1 METLKD
7 KTAKSLFWAVL
18 NNGSLQL
25 LNILFGVVLARLLT
39 PGDYGIVG
47 VLTIFTLIAGNLQS
61 GGFSQG
67 LINLKS
73 PQSND
78 YNSVFWFNVIISGI
92 LYAFLWF
99 CSPLIAAFFHQP
111 VLVGVSRFVFL
122 SFLISSLG
130 IAHGAY
136 MSKNMM
142 NREIAIINIIALL
155 CSGMTGIVL
164 AYLGFSYWSLAWQQV
179 IFISITNL
187 GRFYYV
193 PWRPSF
199 AVDFGPVKRMFSFS
213 VKILITNIINTLNG
227 QILTLIF
234 GRLFHISVVG
244 LFTQAN
250 KWNTQAHSFVSGTL
264 LQVAQPVLVS
274 VSEDRERLLR
284 VFRKM
289 LRFSAFISFPVML
302 GLAFVSKE
310 FILVALGE
318 KWVDCFPL
326 LRILCVAG
334 AFMPFYTVFQNLT
347 IGCKRSDIYLWC
359 NVGLIVAQIVCILL
373 CYYCFSQSIVAVVIV
388 YSFILVAW
396 LAVWQQVAARLT
408 GLSWKDTLM
417 DIVPFLVITASV
429 IGISC
434 VFTMWIHN
442 VWLLLASKVLISV
455 LLYVF
460 IMKTLKVKI
469 FTECIEFAKQKISRK

>member
-1 METLKD
+1 MD
-7 KTAKSLFWAVL
+7 
-18 NNGSLQL
+18 
-25 LNILFGVVLARLLT
+25 
-39 PGDYGIVG
+39 
-47 VLTIFTLIAGNLQS
+47 
-61 GGFSQG
+61 
-67 LINLKS
+67 
-73 PQSND
+73 
-78 YNSVFWFNVIISGI
+78 
-92 LYAFLWF
+92 
-99 CSPLIAAFFHQP
+99 
-111 VLVGVSRFVFL
+111 
-122 SFLISSLG
+122 
-130 IAHGAY
+130 
-136 MSKNMM
+136 
-142 NREIAIINIIALL
+142 
-155 CSGMTGIVL
+155 VL

-199 AVDFGPVKRMFSFS
+199 AIDFGPVKRMFSFS
-213 VKILITNIINTLNG
+213 VKILLTNIINTLNG

-359 NVGLIVAQIVCILL
+359 NVGLIVVQIVCILL
-373 CYYCFSQSIVAVVIV
+373 CYYCFSQSIVAVVMV

-429 IGISC
+429 IGISY